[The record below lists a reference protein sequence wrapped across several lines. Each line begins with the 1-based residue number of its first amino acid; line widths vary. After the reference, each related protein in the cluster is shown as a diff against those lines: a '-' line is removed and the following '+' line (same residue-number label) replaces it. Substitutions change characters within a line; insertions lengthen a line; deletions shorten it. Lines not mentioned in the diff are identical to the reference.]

1 MSTLEKNPNLFY
13 KKHPHFYW
21 YDFPFLFSRL
31 LPYLASCWDRPFFSS
46 ALNNRDRGRAGS
58 RSRPPTPICFSIR
71 KTRGGGGGGGGG
83 RLCGCLGNWRRW
95 WGILR
100 RNRLSYKR
108 RHGCCIER
116 DKNTIF
122 SRSIGL
128 EKARRLMKSKG
139 STTIVHA
146 WFGIFCSPV
155 APSSLLCAVVW
166 DDLIC
171 QCDDMEGESRAD
183 NREEIGKGCKKELD
197 LVPTWKSKD
206 CKQRGR

>member
-1 MSTLEKNPNLFY
+1 MSTCEEKTLT
-13 KKHPHFYW
+13 
-21 YDFPFLFSRL
+21 
-31 LPYLASCWDRPFFSS
+31 SS
-46 ALNNRDRGRAGS
+46 IRNTPISYGTIS
-58 RSRPPTPICFSIR
+58 RSSFLACSPIWLPAGIVPSPRQLWTIGIGAGRVRDQDRPPTPIGFSIR
-71 KTRGGGGGGGGG
+71 KTGGGGGGSG
-83 RLCGCLGNWRRW
+83 RLCGCLGNWRWW

-116 DKNTIF
+116 DKDTIF

-128 EKARRLMKSKG
+128 EKAKRLMKSKG
-139 STTIVHA
+139 STTILHT

-171 QCDDMEGESRAD
+171 QCDDME
-183 NREEIGKGCKKELD
+183 EIGKGCKKELD